1 MAGIESLFAKRIQ
14 GSQSSIVRDL
24 LRYSKMPNIV
34 SLAGGIPAADMFDME
49 GINAALNE
57 VIESKE
63 VNAYQYSTTDGE
75 LVLQEEI
82 VKLIEE
88 RGIDAACDEIVVT
101 SGSQQGL
108 DLISRTFLDEGD
120 VILVERPTYLA
131 AIQGFKLTGATVEDV
146 EGGPEG
152 LNVDALEA
160 RLKKGPIKALYI
172 VPTFANPTG
181 STLSDEKRERLL
193 KLAVEHN
200 FVIFEDDPYGE
211 IRFTDQ
217 LAKPI
222 YSLAKSEEEKEHIV
236 YLSSFSK
243 VLVPGLRLG
252 FIVTSRKIREKIVIC
267 KQSVDLH
274 TPVLSQLIV
283 ANYLKSGRLQPR
295 IKEISKAY
303 QKRCQHLIDSL
314 KKHTEGKIS
323 FDAPTGGMFLWA
335 KLPEGMSATEL
346 LKHAIDA
353 EVVFVP
359 GAAFYV
365 GTPEDNTLR
374 LSFATVTEE
383 SAEEAG
389 KRLAIALKNYE
400 EAIAKA

>member
-1 MAGIESLFAKRIQ
+1 MADLESLFAKRIQ

-24 LRYSKMPNIV
+24 LQYSKMPNIV

-49 GINAALNE
+49 GINAALKE
-57 VIESKE
+57 VIDSGE

-75 LVLQEEI
+75 TVLQEEI
-82 VKLIEE
+82 VKLVKARDINTSV
-88 RGIDAACDEIVVT
+88 DEIVIT

-108 DLISRTFLDEGD
+108 DLIARTFLDEGD
-120 VILVERPTYLA
+120 TILVERPTYLA
-131 AIQGFKLTGATVEDV
+131 AIQGFKMTGATVEDV
-146 EGGPEG
+146 EGGVDG

-160 RLKKGPIKALYI
+160 RLQKGKVKALYI

-181 STLSDEKRERLL
+181 STLSAEKRQRILE
-193 KLAVEHN
+193 LAMQYN

-211 IRFTDQ
+211 IRFTDHM
-217 LAKPI
+217 AKPI
-222 YSLAKSEEEKEHIV
+222 YSLAKTEEEKNHIV

-252 FIVTSRKIREKIVIC
+252 FIITSKKIHEKIVIC

-303 QKRCQHLIDSL
+303 GERCQMLMNSLRKHLGD
-314 KKHTEGKIS
+314 KIT
-323 FDAPTGGMFLWA
+323 FAEPTGGMFLWA
-335 KLPEGMSATEL
+335 RLPKGMSATKL
-346 LKHAIDA
+346 LKSAIDA

-365 GTPEDNTLR
+365 GTPEDETLR
-374 LSFATVTEE
+374 LSFATITDKI
-383 SAEEAG
+383 ADEAG
-389 KRLAIALKNYE
+389 RRLAIAMDNYRD
-400 EAIAKA
+400 